1 MKTKIIAIVLGVVLT
16 GGIALWLL
24 FKGSDKHLQ
33 LIPKDAAI
41 VISADWK
48 SLAKKADFEKIKQL
62 QFYKELEARMKESS
76 DDSAREMSKLI
87 ENPLSSGINFLSQTY
102 MYVANED
109 DGVVVS
115 FVFDIRDEED
125 FEKTVRNIDSTAKII
140 KGETFQYTMLSDAR
154 LAWSGKG
161 GMIAFENG
169 LNRTEFEAY
178 LTKVFNQ
185 PKANSIADN
194 DHFHRMMKK
203 AKDLSFFMNG
213 QGYSKMIAAQTGG
226 MVSMD
231 DEMGF
236 LGKVY
241 SFASLEFREDD
252 IAMLSF
258 QESDDPVYNEWL
270 NSKGSGISDQTLQMI
285 TPEKVFGFVT
295 ASIDIQKMYEMV
307 KTMPLVQKNLS
318 DVLQALQWTEDDLK
332 NAFAGEFSLAL
343 ADVRMT
349 NPKPFTRDMAPWMSD
364 EDIEL
369 YSHMYTPSPTPYPV
383 FTAQFTTTLKDK
395 WKVLFNTYGRQMGFE
410 STPSGDWVDR
420 GGSSGHPDV
429 WCVETP
435 LGFVFTNDS
444 VFAGVCKTGGNPN
457 SSSAV
462 KPYISGDA
470 ISGYMNLDIT
480 TYPIQMQNELNDN
493 DYGSLVFTYIK
504 LFKEVKLNTSMREG
518 LATLALQP
526 AEGNSLYQLIAQADL
541 VYQQAEMQ
549 RQRMQSIEMEDLPSI
564 DGMDAMPQQEIEAM
578 P

>member
-62 QFYKELEARMKESS
+62 QFYKELEAKMKEDP
-76 DDSAREMSKLI
+76 DDGAKKMSEII
-87 ENPLSSGINFLSQTY
+87 ENPLSTGINFMSQTY
-102 MYVANED
+102 MAIAMED
-109 DGVVVS
+109 DAVITS
-115 FVFDIRDEED
+115 LVFDIRDAGD
-125 FEKTVRNIDSTAKII
+125 FEATLKKVDSTAKII
-140 KGETFQYTMLSDAR
+140 KEDSYQYTNLDGAM
-154 LAWSGKG
+154 LAWSEKG
-161 GMIAFENG
+161 GMIAFESG
-169 LNRTEFEAY
+169 FNRNEFEAY
-178 LTKVFNQ
+178 LKKIFNQ

-194 DHFHRMMKK
+194 DHFHRMMKQ
-203 AKDLSFFMNG
+203 AKDISIFMSG
-213 QGYSKMIAAQTGG
+213 EGYSKMLAAQTMG
-226 MVSMD
+226 MESLSAD
-231 DEMGF
+231 MGF
-236 LGKVY
+236 LSKVY
-241 SFASLEFREDD
+241 SFSTMEFREDD
-252 IAMLSF
+252 IAMISM
-258 QESDDPVYNEWL
+258 QESDDPTYKEWL
-270 NSKGSGISDQTLQMI
+270 NSSGKGLQEQTLQMI
-285 TPEKVFGFVT
+285 TPEKIFGCVA
-295 ASIDIQKMYEMV
+295 ASVDMQKMYEMV
-307 KTMPLVQKNLS
+307 KTIPLVQKNLS

-343 ADVRMT
+343 TDVRMT

-444 VFAGVCKTGGNPN
+444 VFASVCKTGGTPT
-457 SSSAV
+457 STTAV

-470 ISGYMNLDIT
+470 MSGYMNLDIT
-480 TYPIQMQNELNDN
+480 TYPIQLQNELNDN
-493 DYGSLVFTYIK
+493 DYGSLVYTYIK
-504 LFKEVKLNTSMREG
+504 LFKEVKLNTSMSEG